1 MLVRSL
7 EKLKKRKN
15 LLAFSAGV
23 DSTALFFLLLE
34 NKIEFDIAIVD
45 YQKRESS
52 KDEVAYAKEL
62 AQKYKKVCFTK
73 EVVLDD
79 TNFEHHAR
87 GERYDFFEKLIE
99 KHGYENLLTAHQLND
114 RIEWFLMQFTKGAG
128 AVELLGFEEFE
139 KRDNYNLIRPLIEVS
154 KKELLDYLNEKKIKY
169 FQDESNFDDKY
180 KRNRFRK
187 EFSDKLLEDHQAGI
201 KKSFEYLSHDK
212 NRLFKLDIIT
222 SKKELYILKKSND
235 DVENLRAIDKIIK
248 RLGIIISSKD
258 REEIL
263 RQKDMVVAHK
273 IAVVLT
279 EDRIFIAPFVEA
291 VMDKEFKE
299 KCRVLKIP
307 PKIRGY
313 LCSENI
319 VPETIS

>member
-1 MLVRSL
+1 
-7 EKLKKRKN
+7 
-15 LLAFSAGV
+15 
-23 DSTALFFLLLE
+23 
-34 NKIEFDIAIVD
+34 
-45 YQKRESS
+45 
-52 KDEVAYAKEL
+52 
-62 AQKYKKVCFTK
+62 
-73 EVVLDD
+73 
-79 TNFEHHAR
+79 
-87 GERYDFFEKLIE
+87 
-99 KHGYENLLTAHQLND
+99 
-114 RIEWFLMQFTKGAG
+114 MQFTKGSG